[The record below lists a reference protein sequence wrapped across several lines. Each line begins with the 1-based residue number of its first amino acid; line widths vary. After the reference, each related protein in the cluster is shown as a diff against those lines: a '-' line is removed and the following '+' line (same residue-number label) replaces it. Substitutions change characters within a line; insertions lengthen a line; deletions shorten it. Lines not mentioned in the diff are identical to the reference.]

1 MQPDIIARVTM
12 FASDMGGKSSAIPP
26 IRYGCPLF
34 IDGQGFD
41 CRLLLD
47 KLGHKFEPGTT
58 EEVSIKF
65 LFFDLVRSHLL
76 PGARFTLWETRTFA
90 EGEILQVCRSS

>member
-12 FASDMGGKSSAIPP
+12 FASDAGGKSLTIPAV
-26 IRYGCPLF
+26 RYRCPLF

-47 KLGHKFEPGTT
+47 QAGHGLDLGATA
-58 EEVSIKF
+58 EVPIKF
-65 LFFDLVRSHLL
+65 LYFDLVQGLL
-76 PGARFTLWETRTFA
+76 APGVRFTLWEMRHFA
-90 EGEILQVCRSS
+90 EGEILRICRTS